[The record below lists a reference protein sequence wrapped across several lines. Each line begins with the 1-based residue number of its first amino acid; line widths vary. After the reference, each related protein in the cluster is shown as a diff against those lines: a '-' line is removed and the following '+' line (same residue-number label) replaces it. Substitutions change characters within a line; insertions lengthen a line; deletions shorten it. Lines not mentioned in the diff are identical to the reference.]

1 MKLDVSQLLE
11 GVSDE
16 LELEFAYEPDDRQL
30 DDGAELREPA
40 RVRVVLTRGPQQL
53 WLRGHIDA
61 RVQFTCDRCLKPFE
75 SELTT
80 SYVEEY
86 RARAA
91 DQEADEDDGE
101 IRTVHYA
108 GTEVDISEGIRQN
121 LLLMLPTKRLCSEDC
136 RGLCPYCGQDLNE
149 GDCDC
154 EVDEIDPRFEVL
166 KRLQL
171 NDADEGSV
179 T

>member
-91 DQEADEDDGE
+91 DQEADGCVVKIAADSAPTVVRTSTRE
-101 IRTVHYA
+101 IVTV
-108 GTEVDISEGIRQN
+108 R
-121 LLLMLPTKRLCSEDC
+121 LMRSI
-136 RGLCPYCGQDLNE
+136 RGL
-149 GDCDC
+149 
-154 EVDEIDPRFEVL
+154 RF
-166 KRLQL
+166 
-171 NDADEGSV
+171 
-179 T
+179 